1 MRQQL
6 TLIAPSSPA
15 KIGDI
20 TVLVTCV
27 HIEAAQVE
35 YTVAWWCEG
44 MRYDARVPE
53 YEITN
58 AELTMTV
65 GFQ

>member
-1 MRQQL
+1 MRQL

-20 TVLVTCV
+20 NVLVTCV
-27 HIEAAQVE
+27 HIEAGQVE

-44 MRYDARVPE
+44 QRYDARVPE